1 MHYLRIVRRKLLYVL
16 VVSMIGCSGTGDEI
30 PITTYSEEAR
40 KLFLEGRELHE
51 NLRND
56 EARIKFD
63 EAIEQDAGFAIAYYY
78 RAMTPVSF
86 ADRQKYIRRA
96 IQYASKVSDGERLM
110 IKALEATNENEYEK
124 AAELIGKLIELYPND
139 GRGYWQKAF
148 YLNNSGMT
156 DEAIHYFEEA
166 IKIDKSFPPSYNNLG
181 YLLFNQGR
189 YKESEKAFK
198 SYIRLIPDE
207 PNPHDSIGDL
217 YLRMGNYE
225 LAINHYEKA
234 LELNPDFMTSRRNI
248 GVSRIF
254 LGEFE
259 EARAVFLDSDNNLRS
274 PNLADDDL
282 LLIAMTYNYE
292 GKPEEAL
299 NVIGLYIEK
308 ATEIDDFTALA
319 QGYLYQVVMH
329 LLNNEVERARINL
342 VKLEAVAKSETL
354 AKAARNEYK
363 YQIGAISN
371 ILLVQ
376 EGNFEQGLQNMIRFK
391 DEMIAADNVDE
402 AEFSTALGFIY
413 YEAGNFTKAIA
424 ALSKGYGND
433 PIKLYL
439 QAIAEERLGNDNEA
453 KVLYTYLANLN
464 RNGLTYSLV
473 RHRALEALQR

>member
-1 MHYLRIVRRKLLYVL
+1 MHYLRIFRRKLLFAL
-16 VVSMIGCSGTGDEI
+16 VVSMIGCSGTGEEI
-30 PITTYSEEAR
+30 PITTHSEEAR
-40 KLFLEGRELHE
+40 ALFLEGRELHE
-51 NLRND
+51 NLRNE

-78 RAMTPVSF
+78 RAMTPVSY
-86 ADRQKYIRRA
+86 ADRQKYVRRA
-96 IQYASKVSDGERLM
+96 IQYASKASDGERLM
-110 IKALEATNENEYEK
+110 IKALEATIVNEYGK
-124 AAELIGKLIELYPND
+124 AADIIGKLIELYPDD

-148 YLNNSGMT
+148 YLTNSGMT
-156 DEAIHYFEEA
+156 DEAIHYFKEA
-166 IKIDKSFPPSYNNLG
+166 IKIDKTFPPSYNNLG

-217 YLRMGNYE
+217 YLRMGNFE
-225 LAINHYEKA
+225 LAITHYEKA
-234 LELNPDFMTSRRNI
+234 LELNADFISSKRNI
-248 GVSRIF
+248 GISKVF

-259 EARAVFLDSDNNLRS
+259 EARAIFLDSDNNLRLL
-274 PNLADDDL
+274 NLNEEDL
-282 LLIAMTYNYE
+282 LLVAMTYNYE
-292 GKPEEAL
+292 GKPREAL
-299 NVIGLYIEK
+299 KIIGLYLDK
-308 ATEIDDFTALA
+308 ATEKNDIPALA
-319 QGYLYQVVMH
+319 QGYLYQVLIH
-329 LLNNEVERARINL
+329 LLNNEVERARNNL
-342 VKLEAVAKSETL
+342 AKLEVVAKSETL
-354 AKAARNEYK
+354 ATAARKEYK

-376 EGNFEQGLQNMIRFK
+376 EGNVEQGLQNMIRFK

-402 AEFSTALGFIY
+402 AQFSTALGFIY